1 MACITPAQA
10 RDIVTDLAQ
19 SRPILKRDGQPRK
32 YSFRYVLNGI
42 RDRHIS
48 IASRDTSDELCP
60 APAAGLTVY
69 VAGTNCRMGQFPHAS
84 LEAVLPGV
92 KVTKLYPQG
101 LRGRTGDK
109 GLSSA
114 AASCET
120 LNPMNNDV
128 LRLCVADRKAL
139 KRLLAWYVGEP
150 V

>member
-10 RDIVTDLAQ
+10 SDIVAELAQ

-32 YSFRYVLNGI
+32 YSFRYVLNGAQ
-42 RDRHIS
+42 DRHIA
-48 IASRDTSDELCP
+48 IASRDTSNEVCP
-60 APAAGLTVY
+60 SPAAGLTVY
-69 VAGTNCRMGQFPHAS
+69 VAGTNCRMEQFPHAS
-84 LEAVLPGV
+84 LEAVFPGV
-92 KVTKLYPQG
+92 KVSKHYPQG
-101 LRGRTGDK
+101 LRGRTGDQ

-128 LRLCVADRKAL
+128 LRLCVADEKVL
-139 KRLLAWYVGEP
+139 KRLLAWYASEP

>member
-1 MACITPAQA
+1 MACITPAHA
-10 RDIVTDLAQ
+10 RDIVAKLAQ

-32 YSFRYVLNGI
+32 YSFRYVLNGA
-42 RDRHIS
+42 RDRHIA
-48 IASRDTSDELCP
+48 IASRDTSNELCP

-69 VAGTNCRMGQFPHAS
+69 VAGSNCRMEPFPHTNM
-84 LEAVLPGV
+84 EAVLPGV
-92 KVTKLYPQG
+92 KVTKPYPQG

-128 LRLCVADRKAL
+128 LRLCVADEKAL
-139 KRLLAWYVGEP
+139 QQLLAWYVGEP
-150 V
+150 A